1 MLLQMTLFL
10 FFFIAEQYSIVY
22 MYHIFFIHSS
32 VSGHLGYFHVL
43 AIVNS
48 AMNTGVHVSFPIRTF
63 IFSRYMPKSWIAE
76 SYGNSILNFLRSL
89 HTVLCS
95 CYTS

>member
-1 MLLQMTLFL
+1 MLLQMMLFH
-10 FFFIAEQYSIVY
+10 FFIAEQYSIIY

-43 AIVNS
+43 AIVNT
-48 AMNTGVHVSFPIRTF
+48 AMNTGVHASFPIRIF
-63 IFSRYMPKSWIAE
+63 IFSRYMPKSGIAE
-76 SYGNSILNFLRSL
+76 SYGNSILNFLRNL

-95 CYTS
+95 FYTN